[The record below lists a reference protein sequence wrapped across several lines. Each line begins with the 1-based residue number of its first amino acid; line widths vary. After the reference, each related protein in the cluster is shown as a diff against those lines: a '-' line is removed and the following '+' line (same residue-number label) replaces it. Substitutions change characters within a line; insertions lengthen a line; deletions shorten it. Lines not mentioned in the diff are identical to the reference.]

1 MDPDDPNIRWR
12 KLRGRLPPQPPD
24 EEPDGELEWAS
35 WEQAAGPDWPSS
47 EPDGRFDGG
56 PEPVPPDEAPGLPP
70 DFLRLLAI
78 RIVALLLVLSFLPLA
93 FGGVLRLLNLPSL
106 GFLFESAALSR
117 EPEVRA
123 WMQAVVAVE
132 AEGSAGTGFNV
143 DPAGAIVTCHHI
155 VESADQV
162 RVGFASSGT
171 YQTGYWVERS
181 QVDLAL
187 VPLPN
192 GEEDLPFLELERSRL
207 PRKGDEL
214 LLIGNPLGFFRVA
227 NKAEFMGLTLLAG
240 WDVPVLVIRGPVYQG
255 HSGSPVLNGDGRVVG
270 VVFATADRRRE
281 EAGDIVAFAI
291 PVSEV
296 LELVE
301 TVPVR

>member
-1 MDPDDPNIRWR
+1 MDPDDPKIRWR
-12 KLRGRLPPQPPD
+12 KLRGRLPPRPPD

-47 EPDGRFDGG
+47 EPDGRFDGD

-171 YQTGYWVERS
+171 YQTGYWVERP

-187 VPLPN
+187 VPLAD
-192 GEEDLPFLELERSRL
+192 GEKDLPFLELERSRL

-255 HSGSPVLNGDGRVVG
+255 NSGSPVLNGDGRVVG